1 MIVFVT
7 LRPKTHSYLMH
18 DNSENKK
25 SKETKKCVIKRIFAF
40 NDYKDCLLSNSFIL
54 KTK

>member
-1 MIVFVT
+1 MIVFFT

-25 SKETKKCVIKRIFAF
+25 YKGTKKCVIKRIFTF
-40 NDYKDCLLSNSFIL
+40 NDYKDCLLSNNIIL
-54 KTK
+54 KTQ